1 MVRNCFEL
9 QYTLHAPRVPA
20 SPAARAVLQC
30 CSAADQTCLF
40 SEPADNGCGHTAASS
55 ICMQWPP
62 YSTAAGYSPGIVWEV
77 LRHVQVH
84 GDVVPVVRVAAHP
97 LPLHHV
103 CPAPAITGHNTA
115 DTRYTGYTRLSRHQ
129 TRLGFLER
137 ARASC
142 SSPLQSAH
150 VLVTRTTA
158 ASTTIMRAACSP
170 TVHPAPPPAPAPHNP
185 TS

>member
-1 MVRNCFEL
+1 M
-9 QYTLHAPRVPA
+9 
-20 SPAARAVLQC
+20 QC

-40 SEPADNGCGHTAASS
+40 SEPADNGVATLQHLQWL
-55 ICMQWPP
+55 QWPP
-62 YSTAAGYSPGIVWEV
+62 YSTAGGYSPGIVGEV

-115 DTRYTGYTRLSRHQ
+115 DTRYTRHSRHQ

-158 ASTTIMRAACSP
+158 ASTTIMTAACSP